1 MALNLTVSK
10 EQALLLLPLLQQVA
24 DTVENCEDGRTCMR
38 PQSPEPWR
46 LRSPEPWR
54 LRSPEPW
61 RFRSP
66 SISGSELE
74 TTPRPSGRSDGGS
87 DKDSQGY
94 NLQELLERKRKT
106 RSRTRP
112 KISFMWVLFM
122 VFSMVHRTALCKNY
136 LPVQVSLAR
145 MEFVHYKSKSRFRL
159 LHQLKFVTAIHV
171 SQEPLWKSIFPVPWL
186 ADHLVKET

>member
-1 MALNLTVSK
+1 MSR

-24 DTVENCEDGRTCMR
+24 DTVENCEDGRMR

-46 LRSPEPWR
+46 LRSPEPSR

-74 TTPRPSGRSDGGS
+74 TTPRPSGRSDSGS

-94 NLQELLERKRKT
+94 NLEELLQRNKKNSKSNEAQNFLHV
-106 RSRTRP
+106 S
-112 KISFMWVLFM
+112 SVYG
-122 VFSMVHRTALCKNY
+122 VEYVHRTAFNMYRGL
-136 LPVQVSLAR
+136 QVACPNQR
-145 MEFVHYKSKSRFRL
+145 M
-159 LHQLKFVTAIHV
+159 Q
-171 SQEPLWKSIFPVPWL
+171 
-186 ADHLVKET
+186 